1 MREILLCLVGVAGL
15 WGAIAEVNGTR
26 LYYEVQGAGRPVVL
40 VHGGLLDGRMWD
52 DQVPVLAKKYRVI
65 RYDVRGFGRSAEPV
79 GPYLAADD
87 LTALLDQL
95 KIPKATLVGLSL
107 GGRISIDFALLHP
120 ERVEALVLLA
130 PGLSGF
136 QGLGDGGKSFWE
148 RVAAARTEG
157 PKKAVEL
164 WLKDP
169 IMAPAMENP
178 AVAAK
183 IRPIAE
189 ANQHVFLQNPLFE
202 MELKP
207 PAIERLGAIRCPT
220 LLLIGDRDVRAIE
233 AIAGILDIHVPNLRK
248 VVIRGSGHMLNMEKP
263 EEVNRLVLE
272 FLK

>member
-1 MREILLCLVGVAGL
+1 M
-15 WGAIAEVNGTR
+15 AEVNGTR
-26 LYYEVQGAGRPVVL
+26 LYYEVQGEGRPVVL
-40 VHGGLLDGRMWD
+40 IHGGLLDSRMWD
-52 DQVPVLAKKYRVI
+52 AQVPVLAKKHRVI
-65 RYDVRGFGRSAEPV
+65 RYDVRGFGRSAEPAA
-79 GPYLAADD
+79 PYLAADD
-87 LTALLDQL
+87 LEALLDHL

-107 GGRISIDFALLHP
+107 GGRISLDFAVSHP

-148 RVAAARTEG
+148 RVAAAQTDG

-189 ANQHVFLQNPLFE
+189 ANQHVYLQNPLFE
-202 MELKP
+202 KELKP
-207 PAIERLGAIRCPT
+207 PAIERLGTIQCPA
-220 LLLIGDRDVRAIE
+220 LLVVGDRDVRAIE
-233 AIAGILDIHVPNLRK
+233 AVAGILDVHVRNLRK
-248 VVIRGSGHMLNMEKP
+248 VVVRGSGHMLNMEKP
-263 EEVNRLVLE
+263 EEINRLLVE
-272 FLK
+272 FLAGAEPRPQGTAW